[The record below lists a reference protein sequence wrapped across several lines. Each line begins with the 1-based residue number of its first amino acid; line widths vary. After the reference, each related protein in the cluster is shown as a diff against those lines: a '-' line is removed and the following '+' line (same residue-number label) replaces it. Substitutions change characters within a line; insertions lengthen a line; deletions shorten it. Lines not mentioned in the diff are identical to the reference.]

1 MYLKTGTLGNCKAKR
16 PTPTAFV
23 NAGSVVTAATEVD
36 DLGLEPNSVNF
47 SMRRVAEDGLS
58 KMRF

>member
-1 MYLKTGTLGNCKAKR
+1 MYSKTATLGNCKAKR

-23 NAGSVVTAATEVD
+23 NAGSVVAATTEVD
-36 DLGLEPNSVNF
+36 GPGLEPNSVNF
-47 SMRRVAEDGLS
+47 SMRRVAEGGSS